1 MRVSDRMMYDQAN
14 SNAVSARD
22 KVLSASDQ
30 ASTGMRVTH
39 PGDDPTSAGLIVKG
53 RQTMSRIDGLSQG
66 AARANDELGVVDS
79 SLQEMSSL
87 VARVRELTVQMG
99 NDSYSPVDRANAA
112 NEVNTLFRQA
122 TMLMNTDVN
131 GRYIFGGAR
140 DSAPPFDATGAYQG
154 DTNVRQLEIAPGV
167 VEDASVRADV
177 AVKGAGGGVD
187 LFATLNALST
197 ALASNDGNGIRGTL
211 SNLDA
216 VSHQLG
222 NTLAKVG
229 ASMNAFQTAQNVG
242 ETLKLDAA
250 SALSREQE
258 IDIFD
263 ATSKLALA
271 NHALEATLTAA
282 ASTFRM
288 TLMDK
293 I

>member
-22 KVLSASDQ
+22 KVLSAYDQ

-79 SLQEMSSL
+79 SLQEMSNL

-131 GRYIFGGAR
+131 GRYIFGGTR
-140 DSAPPFDATGAYQG
+140 DSAPPFDTTGAYQG

-177 AVKGAGGGVD
+177 AVKGVGGGVD
-187 LFATLNALST
+187 LFATLTALST
-197 ALASNDGNGIRGTL
+197 ALSSNDSNGIRGTL